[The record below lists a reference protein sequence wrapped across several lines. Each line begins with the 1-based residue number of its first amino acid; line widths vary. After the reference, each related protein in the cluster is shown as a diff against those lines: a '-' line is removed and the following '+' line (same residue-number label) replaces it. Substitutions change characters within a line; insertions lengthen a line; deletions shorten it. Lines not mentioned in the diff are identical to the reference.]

1 LDTSQYDPQ
10 VAAQEAATNQAR
22 QQIGIAQ
29 SESAAAGAQ
38 AGEAESQ
45 IAAQSNNVAQAQH
58 QAEVA
63 RAIIAQKKSTLKA
76 VQSQGSKMRSVLQVA
91 QNNYQAQLAA
101 QSEAQSDV
109 NVAQQMQAAAQANV
123 AAAKTRID
131 DAQADVEYWNA
142 ELPRIK
148 VLLKGGA
155 VSQQTYASE
164 LAQSK
169 RATAK
174 VEDAQAQLQ
183 AAQADVRVATAKI
196 QSAESKTATAI
207 AKSAASKSRIAKAK
221 ASVQQADALL
231 EAAKA
236 DVNQAQGAAKAVKA
250 QVNAALSTLQAQ
262 RQAADAAKSNAAAA
276 SGRIGA
282 AQSGAQQAQAQLSSA
297 EINKGY
303 TLIRSQVDGVVTKRL
318 ISPGVLVHP
327 GQAILQVAQINP
339 IRLQA
344 NVAEEDLTR
353 IHLGSQVSIS
363 STDSS
368 AKPVAAQVTSITPS
382 VDAASHMGMVEAV
395 VNNPKN
401 KFLPGQYVKMAINVG
416 QSKNVL
422 RVPSSAIQW
431 LADPNGSIETIST
444 KPYVWIA
451 KPETGQA
458 NSFTAQQMTV
468 RLGATNGDV
477 TAVVSGL
484 KTGEMVVLGN
494 QLNLSDGMALS
505 NATAPQTPM
514 AMPAMN
520 MPGMKM

>member
-1 LDTSQYDPQ
+1 
-10 VAAQEAATNQAR
+10 
-22 QQIGIAQ
+22 
-29 SESAAAGAQ
+29 
-38 AGEAESQ
+38 
-45 IAAQSNNVAQAQH
+45 
-58 QAEVA
+58 
-63 RAIIAQKKSTLKA
+63 
-76 VQSQGSKMRSVLQVA
+76 M
-91 QNNYQAQLAA
+91 
-101 QSEAQSDV
+101 
-109 NVAQQMQAAAQANV
+109 AQQAQAAAQAK
-123 AAAKTRID
+123 AAAANTMID
-131 DAQADVEYWNA
+131 AAQAGVASAQADVDYWKT
-142 ELPRIK
+142 ELPRMK
-148 VLLKGGA
+148 VLLQGDA
-155 VSQQTYASE
+155 VSQQTYESE

-174 VEDAQAQLQ
+174 LNDAKSQVQQAQAIS
-183 AAQADVRVATAKI
+183 ASAQADARVAATKI
-196 QSAESKTATAI
+196 QRAEAKADSAI

-276 SGRIGA
+276 SRRIGA